1 MRVAAVL
8 AVLVLSAG
16 ARAEEKPR
24 LQIELTAP
32 KEIYPDEA
40 VTVKAAL
47 RNIGKE
53 DLQVLRDVDG
63 AFDGLRNV
71 VSFRWVVKTNGQLV
85 PRRTDI
91 VRIDNFVNTIGAADL
106 VKVPAGKTADLGIGS
121 FETYYNLKT
130 PGKYTIALTYEFD
143 PSAGD
148 KIAPGFRA
156 ALDKLSGVTAEGK
169 IELTILP
176 FPVAVA
182 AAGDKLKAAQ
192 ARQQIARQLA
202 EAVVA
207 NPAATAAERDAAAER
222 LKRATAVAAEAAET
236 YAEKLA
242 EFRKKRDEQ
251 RKKK

>member
-1 MRVAAVL
+1 MRLTTVL
-8 AVLVLSAG
+8 AVLFLFAG
-16 ARAEEKPR
+16 ARAEEKPK

-32 KEIYPDEA
+32 KEIYPDEV

-47 RNIGKE
+47 RNGGKE
-53 DLQVLRDVDG
+53 DIQVLRDVDG

-71 VSFRWVVKTNGQLV
+71 VDFRWVVKTNGQLV
-85 PRRTDI
+85 RRRTDI
-91 VRIDNFVNTIGAADL
+91 IRIDNFINTIGAGDF

-130 PGKYTIALTYEFD
+130 PGKYTITLTYEFD

-148 KIAPGFRA
+148 KIGPGVRDV
-156 ALDKLSGVTAEGK
+156 LNKLSGVTAEGK
-169 IELTILP
+169 TELTILP

-182 AAGDKLKAAQ
+182 AAADKLKAAQ

-207 NPAATAAERDAAAER
+207 NPASTAAEFDAAAVR
-222 LKRATAVAAEAAET
+222 LRRATEVVTDATEN
-236 YAEKLA
+236 YNEKLA
-242 EFRKKRDEQ
+242 EFRKKREEQ